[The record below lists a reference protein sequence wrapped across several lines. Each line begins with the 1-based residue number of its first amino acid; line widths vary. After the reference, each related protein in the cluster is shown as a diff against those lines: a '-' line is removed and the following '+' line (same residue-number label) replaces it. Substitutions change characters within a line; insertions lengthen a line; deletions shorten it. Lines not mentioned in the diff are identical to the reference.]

1 MSDPKMIVTLTAA
14 ELAQLVRDAVRAELA
29 TTRATEP
36 AAMLTTTQAARVLQV
51 SSRTITNLI
60 ERGELRAVRVGGA
73 WRIPR
78 SALPG
83 ADRAA

>member
-1 MSDPKMIVTLTAA
+1 MSDPKMLVTLTAE
-14 ELAQLVRDAVRAELA
+14 ELRELVRDAVRAELEN
-29 TTRATEP
+29 TREAEP
-36 AAMLTTTQAARVLQV
+36 AAMLTTTQAAKLLQV